1 MKAFARSIEDVADS
15 APRGDEPGPARPG
28 ILMGRP
34 YGIPIY
40 VSPTWF
46 IVAIVITV
54 LFEPQVAEHV
64 SRPLSYVIALAYAVL
79 LYASVLLH
87 EIGHSVVARCF
98 GLPVRAIT
106 LHILGGVSEIENEP
120 RTPGRE
126 FLVAA
131 AGPFLSLALGVAG
144 YAALLLVPFPDVG
157 VLLIQALTLANLIVG
172 VFNLL
177 PGLPLDGGRI
187 VRAAVWKITGRPRT
201 ATVAAG
207 WAGRIVALA
216 VLILGAVLSATGG
229 GNRWLTV
236 IWAALVA
243 SFIWV
248 GAGQAIGVA
257 RIRDRIPLL
266 NARALARRAIQVPQS
281 TPLAEAV
288 RRAQEAGA
296 GAIVVVGRD
305 DDPIGI
311 VSETAVIATPEHR
324 RPWIDTDSLTR
335 TLDPGMILP
344 ADIAGEDLVA
354 AIGRAPASE
363 YLLVEPT
370 GEMYG
375 VLTADDVSRSFAGP
389 DRPAGLG
396 SLGR

>member
-1 MKAFARSIEDVADS
+1 
-15 APRGDEPGPARPG
+15 
-28 ILMGRP
+28 MGRP
-34 YGIPIY
+34 FGIPIY

-54 LFEPQVAEHV
+54 MFEPQVAQHV
-64 SRPLSYVIALAYAVL
+64 QRPVSYLVALTYAVL
-79 LYASVLLH
+79 LYASVLVH

-106 LHILGGVSEIENEP
+106 LHILGGVSEIEEEP

-131 AGPFLSLALGVAG
+131 AGPVLSLGLAVGG
-144 YAALLLVPFPDVG
+144 YAALLLVPMPDVT
-157 VLLIQALTLANLIVG
+157 VLLIEALTLANLIVG

-177 PGLPLDGGRI
+177 PGLPLDGGRL
-187 VRAAVWKITGRPRT
+187 VRAAIWKITGRRRT

-207 WAGRIVALA
+207 WAGRVVAVT
-216 VLILGAVLSATGG
+216 VLILGAALSATGG
-229 GNRWLTV
+229 GDRWLTV

-248 GAGQAIGVA
+248 GAGEAIRVA

-266 NARALARRAIQVPQS
+266 NARALARRAVSVAQD

-305 DDPIGI
+305 DDPVGI

-324 RPWIDTDSLTR
+324 RPWVDTASLTR
-335 TLDPGMILP
+335 TLDPGMILS
-344 ADIAGEDLVA
+344 ADITGEDLVA
-354 AIGRAPASE
+354 AVNRVPASE

-375 VLTADDVSRSFAGP
+375 VLVAQDLAKTFA
-389 DRPAGLG
+389 RA
-396 SLGR
+396 

>member
-1 MKAFARSIEDVADS
+1 
-15 APRGDEPGPARPG
+15 
-28 ILMGRP
+28 MGRP
-34 YGIPIY
+34 FGIPIY

-54 LFEPQVAEHV
+54 MFEPQVAEHV
-64 SRPLSYVIALAYAVL
+64 HRPVSYLVALTYAVL
-79 LYASVLLH
+79 LYASVLVH

-106 LHILGGVSEIENEP
+106 LHILGGVSEIEEEP

-131 AGPFLSLALGVAG
+131 AGPLLSLGLAVGG
-144 YAALLLVPFPDVG
+144 YAVLLLVPMPDVT
-157 VLLIQALTLANLIVG
+157 VLLVEALTLANLLVG

-177 PGLPLDGGRI
+177 PGLPLDGGRL
-187 VRAAVWKITGRPRT
+187 VRAAVWKITGRQRT

-207 WAGRIVALA
+207 WAGRVVAVA
-216 VLILGAVLSATGG
+216 VLILGAALSAAGG
-229 GNRWLTV
+229 GRWLTV

-248 GAGQAIGVA
+248 GAGEAVRVA
-257 RIRDRIPLL
+257 RIRDRVPLL
-266 NARALARRAIQVPQS
+266 NARALARRAVRVPRN

-296 GAIVVVGRD
+296 GAIVVVGHD

-324 RPWIDTDSLTR
+324 RPWVDTGALTR

-354 AIGRAPASE
+354 AVNRVPASE
-363 YLLVEPT
+363 YLLVEPD
-370 GEMYG
+370 GQMYG
-375 VLTADDVSRSFAGP
+375 VLAAQDLAKTFT
-389 DRPAGLG
+389 
-396 SLGR
+396 

>member
-1 MKAFARSIEDVADS
+1 MADS
-15 APRGDEPGPARPG
+15 APRGDESGPARPG

-34 YGIPIY
+34 FGIPVY

-46 IVAIVITV
+46 VVAIVITV
-54 LFEPQVAEHV
+54 MFEPQVAEHV
-64 SRPLSYVIALAYAVL
+64 HRPLSYVVALAYAIL

-106 LHILGGVSEIENEP
+106 LHILGGVSEIEQEP

-131 AGPFLSLALGVAG
+131 AGPLLSLVLGAAG
-144 YAALLLVPFPDVG
+144 YVTLVLVPLPAVA
-157 VLLIQALTLANLIVG
+157 VLLIQALTIANLIVG

-187 VRAAVWKITGRPRT
+187 VRAAVWKLTGRQRT

-207 WAGRIVALA
+207 WAGRVVAVA
-216 VLILGAVLSATGG
+216 VLILGAVLSVSGDGG
-229 GNRWLTV
+229 RWLTV

-248 GAGQAIGVA
+248 GAGEAIRVA

-266 NARALARRAIQVPQS
+266 NARALARRAVRVPQS

-296 GAIVVVGRD
+296 GAIVVVGHD
-305 DDPIGI
+305 DDPLGI

-324 RPWIDTDSLTR
+324 RPWVDAASLTR

-344 ADIAGEDLVA
+344 ADISGEDLVA
-354 AIGRAPASE
+354 AISRAPASE

-370 GEMYG
+370 GELYG
-375 VLTADDVSRSFAGP
+375 VLAAEDISKTFA
-389 DRPAGLG
+389 RA
-396 SLGR
+396 

>member
-1 MKAFARSIEDVADS
+1 
-15 APRGDEPGPARPG
+15 
-28 ILMGRP
+28 MGRP
-34 YGIPIY
+34 FGIPVY

-46 IVAIVITV
+46 LVAIVITV
-54 LFEPQVAEHV
+54 MFEPQVAEHV
-64 SRPLSYVIALAYAVL
+64 DRPLSYLVALAYAVL

-106 LHILGGVSEIENEP
+106 LHLLGGVSEIEQEP

-131 AGPFLSLALGVAG
+131 AGPLLSLVLGAAG
-144 YAALLLVPFPDVG
+144 YVVLVLVPLPDVA
-157 VLLIQALTLANLIVG
+157 VLLIEALTIANLIVG

-187 VRAAVWKITGRPRT
+187 VRAAVWKLTGHQRT

-207 WAGRIVALA
+207 WAGRVVAVA
-216 VLILGAVLSATGG
+216 VLVLGAALSVSGG
-229 GNRWLTV
+229 DRWLTV

-248 GAGQAIGVA
+248 GAGEAIRVA

-266 NARALARRAIQVPQS
+266 NARALARRAVRVPQS

-296 GAIVVVGRD
+296 GAIVVVGHD
-305 DDPIGI
+305 DDPLGI
-311 VSETAVIATPEHR
+311 VSETAVLATPEHR
-324 RPWIDTDSLTR
+324 RPWVDADSLTR

-344 ADIAGEDLVA
+344 ADISGEDLVA
-354 AIGRAPASE
+354 AVTRAPASE

-370 GEMYG
+370 GELYG
-375 VLTADDVSRSFAGP
+375 VLAAQDISKTFA
-389 DRPAGLG
+389 RA
-396 SLGR
+396 

>member
-1 MKAFARSIEDVADS
+1 
-15 APRGDEPGPARPG
+15 
-28 ILMGRP
+28 MGRP
-34 YGIPIY
+34 FGIPVY

-46 IVAIVITV
+46 VVAIVITV
-54 LFEPQVAEHV
+54 MFEPQVAEHV
-64 SRPLSYVIALAYAVL
+64 HRPVSYLVALAYAVL
-79 LYASVLLH
+79 LYASVLVH
-87 EIGHSVVARCF
+87 EIGHCVVARCF

-106 LHILGGVSEIENEP
+106 LHILGGVSEIEQEP

-131 AGPFLSLALGVAG
+131 AGPLLSLILGAVG
-144 YAALLLVPFPDVG
+144 YTTLVLVPLPDVA
-157 VLLIQALTLANLIVG
+157 VLLIEALTIANLIVG

-187 VRAAVWKITGRPRT
+187 VRAAVWKITGRQRT

-207 WAGRIVALA
+207 WAGRVVAVA
-216 VLILGAVLSATGG
+216 VLVLGAALSVSGG
-229 GNRWLTV
+229 GRWLTV

-248 GAGQAIGVA
+248 GAGEAIRVA

-266 NARALARRAIQVPQS
+266 NARALARRAIRVPQS

-296 GAIVVVGRD
+296 GAIVVVGHD
-305 DDPIGI
+305 DDPLGI
-311 VSETAVIATPEHR
+311 VSETAVLATPEHR
-324 RPWIDTDSLTR
+324 RPWVDAASLTR

-344 ADIAGEDLVA
+344 ADISGEDLVA
-354 AIGRAPASE
+354 AISRAPASE

-370 GEMYG
+370 GELYG
-375 VLTADDVSRSFAGP
+375 VLAAEDISKTFA
-389 DRPAGLG
+389 RA
-396 SLGR
+396 

>member
-1 MKAFARSIEDVADS
+1 
-15 APRGDEPGPARPG
+15 
-28 ILMGRP
+28 MGRP
-34 YGIPIY
+34 FGIPIY

-54 LFEPQVAEHV
+54 MFEPQVALHV
-64 SRPLSYVIALAYAVL
+64 HRPVSYLVALAYAVL

-106 LHILGGVSEIENEP
+106 LHILGGVSEIEQEP
-120 RTPGRE
+120 PTPGRE

-131 AGPFLSLALGVAG
+131 TGPLLSLALGAGG
-144 YAALLLVPFPDVG
+144 YAALVLVPMPDVTVLLV
-157 VLLIQALTLANLIVG
+157 QALTLANLIVG

-187 VRAAVWKITGRPRT
+187 VRAAVWKITGRQRT

-207 WAGRIVALA
+207 WAGRVVAVT
-216 VLILGAVLSATGG
+216 VLILGAALSATGG

-248 GAGQAIGVA
+248 GAGEAIRVT
-257 RIRDRIPLL
+257 RIRERIPLL
-266 NARALARRAIQVPQS
+266 NARALARRAIQVPQN
-281 TPLAEAV
+281 TPLSEAV

-296 GAIVVVGRD
+296 GAIVVVGHD
-305 DDPIGI
+305 DDPVGI
-311 VSETAVIATPEHR
+311 VSETAVMATPEHR
-324 RPWIDTDSLTR
+324 RPWVEAASLTR
-335 TLDPGMILP
+335 TLGPGMILP

-354 AIGRAPASE
+354 ALSRAPASE
-363 YLLVEPT
+363 YLLIEPT
-370 GEMYG
+370 GQMYG
-375 VLTADDVSRSFAGP
+375 VLAAEDVSKSFTRA
-389 DRPAGLG
+389 
-396 SLGR
+396 

>member
-1 MKAFARSIEDVADS
+1 MADS
-15 APRGDEPGPARPG
+15 APQGDRSGPARPG

-34 YGIPIY
+34 FGIPVY

-54 LFEPQVAEHV
+54 MFEPQVAQHV
-64 SRPLSYVIALAYAVL
+64 HRPVSYLVALTYAVL
-79 LYASVLLH
+79 LYASVLVH
-87 EIGHSVVARCF
+87 EIGHSLVARCF

-106 LHILGGVSEIENEP
+106 LHILGGVSEIEEEP

-131 AGPFLSLALGVAG
+131 AGPLLSLALAVGG
-144 YAALLLVPFPDVG
+144 YAALVLVPMPDVT
-157 VLLIQALTLANLIVG
+157 VLLIEALTLANLLVG

-177 PGLPLDGGRI
+177 PGLPLDGGRL
-187 VRAAVWKITGRPRT
+187 VRAAVWKITGRQRT

-207 WAGRIVALA
+207 WAGRVVAVA

-229 GNRWLTV
+229 GDRWLTV
-236 IWAALVA
+236 VWAALVA

-248 GAGQAIGVA
+248 GAGEAIRVA

-266 NARALARRAIQVPQS
+266 NARALARRAVSVPQN

-296 GAIVVVGRD
+296 GAIVVVGHD
-305 DDPIGI
+305 DDPVGI

-324 RPWIDTDSLTR
+324 RPWVETASLTR
-335 TLDPGMILP
+335 ALDPGMILP
-344 ADIAGEDLVA
+344 ADITGEDLVA
-354 AIGRAPASE
+354 AVNRAPASE
-363 YLLVEPT
+363 YLLVEPS
-370 GEMYG
+370 GETYG
-375 VLTADDVSRSFAGP
+375 VLAAQDLAKTFTR
-389 DRPAGLG
+389 R
-396 SLGR
+396 

>member
-1 MKAFARSIEDVADS
+1 MADS
-15 APRGDEPGPARPG
+15 APQGDRSGPAQPG

-34 YGIPIY
+34 FGIPIY
-40 VSPTWF
+40 VSRTWF

-54 LFEPQVAEHV
+54 MFEPQVAQHV
-64 SRPLSYVIALAYAVL
+64 HRPVSYLVALAYAVL
-79 LYASVLLH
+79 LYASVLVH

-106 LHILGGVSEIENEP
+106 LHILGGVSEIEEEP

-131 AGPFLSLALGVAG
+131 AGPLLSLGLAVGG
-144 YAALLLVPFPDVG
+144 YAVLLVVPMPDVT
-157 VLLIQALTLANLIVG
+157 VLLIEALTLANLLVG

-177 PGLPLDGGRI
+177 PGLPLDGGRL
-187 VRAAVWKITGRPRT
+187 VRAAVWKITGRRRT

-207 WAGRIVALA
+207 WAGRAVAVA
-216 VLILGAVLSATGG
+216 VLVLGAALSATGG
-229 GNRWLTV
+229 GDRWLTV

-248 GAGQAIGVA
+248 GAGEAIRVA
-257 RIRDRIPLL
+257 RVRDRIPLL
-266 NARALARRAIQVPQS
+266 NARALARRAVRVPQN

-296 GAIVVVGRD
+296 GAIVVVDHD

-311 VSETAVIATPEHR
+311 VSETAVAATPEQR
-324 RPWIDTDSLTR
+324 RPWVDTAALTR
-335 TLDPGMILP
+335 TLDPGMVLP

-354 AIGRAPASE
+354 AVNRAPASE

-375 VLTADDVSRSFAGP
+375 VLVAQDLAKTFTRA
-389 DRPAGLG
+389 
-396 SLGR
+396 

>member
-1 MKAFARSIEDVADS
+1 MADS
-15 APRGDEPGPARPG
+15 APRGGESGPVRPG

-34 YGIPIY
+34 FGIPVY

-54 LFEPQVAEHV
+54 MFEPQVAEHV
-64 SRPLSYVIALAYAVL
+64 NRPLSYVVALAYAVL

-87 EIGHSVVARCF
+87 EIGHCVVARGF

-106 LHILGGVSEIENEP
+106 LHILGGVSEIESEP
-120 RTPGRE
+120 TTAGRE

-131 AGPFLSLALGVAG
+131 AGPFLSLLLGAGG
-144 YAALLLVPFPDVG
+144 YAALVFVPFPDVA

-187 VRAAVWKITGRPRT
+187 VRAAVWKITGRQRT

-207 WAGRIVALA
+207 WAGRVVAVA
-216 VLILGAVLSATGG
+216 VLVLGAALSVTGG
-229 GNRWLTV
+229 GTRWLTV

-248 GAGQAIGVA
+248 GAGEAIRVA
-257 RIRDRIPLL
+257 RIRERIPLL
-266 NARALARRAIQVPQS
+266 NARTLARRAIQVPQS

-296 GAIVVVGRD
+296 GAIVVVGHD
-305 DDPIGI
+305 DDPVGI

-324 RPWIDTDSLTR
+324 RPWVDAASLTR

-344 ADIAGEDLVA
+344 ADIAGEDLVV
-354 AIGRAPASE
+354 AISRAPASE

-370 GEMYG
+370 GELYG
-375 VLTADDVSRSFAGP
+375 VLAAEDVSRSFA
-389 DRPAGLG
+389 RA
-396 SLGR
+396 